1 MHHFRVKDTS
11 RVISGVHFDVR
22 PSVLRGTVTF
32 LCITLRSDAR
42 RINHSVPCTSK
53 TPYLDAGEHS
63 FLPGLFPKHPT
74 NSLFLASLL
83 NYQGGLNS
91 ASVSLKND
99 RFQVPTDLRPQSVEE
114 THCNQ
119 VSPGD
124 VLDVRGVSAYT
135 GSCPVKLKC
144 GCMRPVDPC

>member
-1 MHHFRVKDTS
+1 M
-11 RVISGVHFDVR
+11 HFDVR
-22 PSVLRGTVTF
+22 SSVLRGTVTF
-32 LCITLRSDAR
+32 LNFLCVTLRNNAR
-42 RINHSVPCTSK
+42 KINHSVPGTRK
-53 TPYLDAGEHS
+53 APYLDAGEHS
-63 FLPGLFPKHPT
+63 FLPVLFLKDPT
-74 NSLFLASLL
+74 NSLFCALL
-83 NYQGGLNS
+83 LTYQGGLNS
-91 ASVSLKND
+91 ASVSLKNG